1 MGYFLTQFILIIE
14 QNVEKGYKH
23 KGLKMLS
30 KLLQPEIKSLIA
42 ERKLSILKE
51 ILSDWTSAD
60 IADLIVDLSEQEQVI
75 IFRLLSNELAADT
88 FENLEVDIQKGL
100 LKAMAKSEVAAI
112 LNEMD
117 PDDRTALL
125 EELPSTAA
133 KQLIQLLSVE
143 ERIIARTLLGYPEN
157 SVGRLMTPDY
167 IAIKPA
173 WTIEETLK
181 YIRENAEDSET
192 LNIVYVI
199 DDRNKLLD
207 DMNIKEFILASPDK
221 KVTDLMDEN
230 YIALNVTDD
239 QEEAVEVFKKYDRI
253 ALPVIDKFGALI
265 GIVTVDDVLDVAEEE
280 ATEDIHKLAAVEA
293 LEEPY
298 PTIPLLE
305 MVKKRAVWLTIL
317 FIAQILTAIV
327 MEYFESEIS
336 KAVVLSIFIPLI
348 ISSGGNSGSQAATLV
363 IRAMAVGEITLSD
376 WWRIMQREIL
386 SGLMIGVILGLLGFF
401 QVALLANFSTVINV
415 HWLLLGITI
424 SLSIICIVLWGTLSG
439 SMLPFILKRLGA
451 DPATSS
457 APLVTTIVDIVG
469 LIIYFT
475 VAIIILSGTLL

>member
-1 MGYFLTQFILIIE
+1 MGYFLIQFILIIE
-14 QNVEKGYKH
+14 QNVEKGSNT

-42 ERKLSILKE
+42 ERKLSTLKE
-51 ILSDWTSAD
+51 ILSDWTPAD

-88 FENLEVDIQKGL
+88 FENLEVDTQKGL

-125 EELPSTAA
+125 EELPGAAA

-199 DDRNKLLD
+199 DDRNKLPD

-230 YIALNVTDD
+230 TVWVNPKVAKGWDLQNKQEVWLENQDGVISSNSIKVRVTERIRFDSVYMVHGFGHTQD
-239 QEEAVEVFKKYDRI
+239 KMTRSYKKGVSD
-253 ALPVIDKFGALI
+253 AELI
-265 GIVTVDDVLDVAEEE
+265 TKVLVDPEMGGTGMRGNFVTFL
-280 ATEDIHKLAAVEA
+280 T
-293 LEEPY
+293 EEP
-298 PTIPLLE
+298 I
-305 MVKKRAVWLTIL
+305 RG
-317 FIAQILTAIV
+317 
-327 MEYFESEIS
+327 SE
-336 KAVVLSIFIPLI
+336 
-348 ISSGGNSGSQAATLV
+348 
-363 IRAMAVGEITLSD
+363 
-376 WWRIMQREIL
+376 
-386 SGLMIGVILGLLGFF
+386 
-401 QVALLANFSTVINV
+401 
-415 HWLLLGITI
+415 
-424 SLSIICIVLWGTLSG
+424 
-439 SMLPFILKRLGA
+439 
-451 DPATSS
+451 
-457 APLVTTIVDIVG
+457 
-469 LIIYFT
+469 
-475 VAIIILSGTLL
+475 